1 MENGVKTVVVL
12 AGGYSSEHEIS
23 LASGQT
29 AYAAFESAGY
39 RTLFVIVDRSGYSLE
54 GKSVRLEDLGAD
66 YVFNSIHGSPGEDG
80 HISGVLELLNLPH
93 STCPTFQSA
102 LTFNKAQCNA
112 VLRDAGIRVPKGQL
126 FNAFPGIT
134 AFEHWRFPVFVKP
147 NCAGSSYGVSRVEEP
162 EQLESAFAYAFREGP
177 QILVEEGIT
186 GKEVG
191 CGVVRTAYN
200 FDTKSIESDQSRAI
214 AITEIVP
221 TEGAFFDYEAKY
233 KGKSQEITPARIS
246 AALSTKIEATSER
259 VYDLLNLKGIVRID
273 YIIDEK
279 EKPVL
284 IEVNS
289 IPGLSPASIIPQQV
303 ASRNWS
309 LKDVLST
316 LAEEHMAAHKEKNS

>member
-54 GKSVRLEDLGAD
+54 GKSVRIEDLGAD

-80 HISGVLELLNLPH
+80 NISGVLELLNLPH

-134 AFEHWRFPVFVKP
+134 TFEHWRFPVFVKP

-162 EQLESAFAYAFREGP
+162 EQLESAFAYA
-177 QILVEEGIT
+177 
-186 GKEVG
+186 
-191 CGVVRTAYN
+191 
-200 FDTKSIESDQSRAI
+200 
-214 AITEIVP
+214 
-221 TEGAFFDYEAKY
+221 
-233 KGKSQEITPARIS
+233 
-246 AALSTKIEATSER
+246 
-259 VYDLLNLKGIVRID
+259 
-273 YIIDEK
+273 
-279 EKPVL
+279 
-284 IEVNS
+284 
-289 IPGLSPASIIPQQV
+289 
-303 ASRNWS
+303 
-309 LKDVLST
+309 
-316 LAEEHMAAHKEKNS
+316 